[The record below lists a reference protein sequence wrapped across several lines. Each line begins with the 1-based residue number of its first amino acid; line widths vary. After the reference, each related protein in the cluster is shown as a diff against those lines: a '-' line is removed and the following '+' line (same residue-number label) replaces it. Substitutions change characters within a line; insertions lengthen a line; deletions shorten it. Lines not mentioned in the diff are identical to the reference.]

1 MGYGIPKPQLPTPPT
16 STGPWQAP
24 STPSSMIRKLEA
36 SNVSGRFGHQQRKS
50 YMRPTPPP
58 ADPPTQPPPRNAPNK
73 PSSINCTARTAA
85 AATATSAAGN
95 RALESGNR
103 ARNAEYGRT
112 KEVLS

>member
-50 YMRPTPPP
+50 YMRPSPPP

-73 PSSINCTARTAA
+73 PSSINTTTAEPLAQSALTE
-85 AATATSAAGN
+85 ATPTSIEATMDILPSALPN
-95 RALESGNR
+95 LPS
-103 ARNAEYGRT
+103 
-112 KEVLS
+112 